1 MQPDKPPHPWRVHEG
16 VRIYRV
22 KEVILGTD
30 FRFNKEDKGVPCK
43 PKYEITYRYAGS
55 YPYSTL
61 EECKQGID
69 NVKTFTLKNDIP
81 DEVFREVM
89 NTEGDLKCR

>member
-1 MQPDKPPHPWRVHEG
+1 MKPDKQQHPYRVYKG

-30 FRFNKEDKGVPCK
+30 FCLRKDKVVPCK

-61 EECKQGID
+61 EECKQSCR
-69 NVKTFTLKNDIP
+69 FTP
-81 DEVFREVM
+81 SWWRTS
-89 NTEGDLKCR
+89 TESLA